1 MPVHP
6 TAVVASGAG
15 IKEGVE
21 VGAYAYIGP
30 EVRMGR
36 NCRIHHH
43 ATVEGRTELGEQN
56 EVFPFACIGTK
67 TQDLKFRGGAP
78 GLRVGHRNVFRE
90 FTSIHAG
97 TEDGGF
103 TRIGHDNVFLAYS
116 HVAHDCKIGD
126 HLIMS
131 GQNALA
137 GHCIVGNHVNI
148 SWGSAGHQFCRFGD
162 HCFVGGISK
171 VVKDVPPYMLVDG
184 RDPEVKYY
192 NKVGLERCGFGT
204 DDMAVV
210 RYLFKTFYRKG
221 LNRKQA
227 LDAARNSRYS
237 SHPRA
242 KMFLDFFAA
251 SKRGVY

>member
-6 TAVVASGAG
+6 TAVVASGAR
-15 IKEGVE
+15 IEDGVE

-36 NCRIHHH
+36 GCHIHHH
-43 ATVEGRTELGEQN
+43 ATVEGRTVLGEEN
-56 EVFPFACIGTK
+56 EVFPYACIGTK
-67 TQDLKFRGGAP
+67 TQDLKFKGGAP
-78 GLRVGHRNVFRE
+78 GLRVGDRNLFRE

-97 TEDGGF
+97 TEDGGL
-103 TRIGHDNVFLAYS
+103 TEIGHDNVFLAYS
-116 HVAHDCKIGD
+116 HVAHDCKIGN

-137 GHCIVGNHVNI
+137 GHCIVGNYVII

-162 HCFVGGISK
+162 HCFIGGICK

-184 RDPEVKYY
+184 RDPVVKYY
-192 NKVGLERCGFGT
+192 NKVGLERRGFGRE
-204 DDMAVV
+204 DMAVV
-210 RYLFKTFYRKG
+210 RNLFKTFYRQN

-227 LDAARNSRYS
+227 IEAVLNSDYS
-237 SHPRA
+237 NHPRA
-242 KMFLDFFAA
+242 KLFLDFLAG
-251 SKRGVY
+251 SERGVY